1 MNFLFLCFFFLSF
14 FFLFFFLSFFFFF
27 FLFFFLFFSFFFF
40 FFFFFFLGKFDLVNY
55 RFTDGPIRACITG
68 CTLTLNVKQI
78 HTIRLQLVRL
88 EEWVQKQRG
97 VSRDSFVCEMIKF
110 SQSSLSRK
118 ADSAIGIDRDTAVTV
133 KYDKLKIHHL

>member
-1 MNFLFLCFFFLSF
+1 M
-14 FFLFFFLSFFFFF
+14 
-27 FLFFFLFFSFFFF
+27 
-40 FFFFFFLGKFDLVNY
+40 
-55 RFTDGPIRACITG
+55 
-68 CTLTLNVKQI
+68 
-78 HTIRLQLVRL
+78 RL

-110 SQSSLSRK
+110 SQSESRK

>member
-1 MNFLFLCFFFLSF
+1 MKC
-14 FFLFFFLSFFFFF
+14 
-27 FLFFFLFFSFFFF
+27 
-40 FFFFFFLGKFDLVNY
+40 GKKFKNRPGSAKYLIIAMQN
-55 RFTDGPIRACITG
+55 TLHCITG

-78 HTIRLQLVRL
+78 YAIRLQLVRL

-110 SQSSLSRK
+110 SQSRK

-133 KYDKLKIHHL
+133 RYDKLKIHHL